1 MRRVTAWTLGALLVL
16 VIFGA
21 LGAAAEALRA
31 NPNHRHRQHRQPRQ
45 PNEEKRKSN
54 SNSNS
59 NSNPNPKFIM
69 EGMTGGLNVTSDDL
83 VGYAESNAY
92 SDSGDAKMYG
102 DISWKIKKCSTITQ
116 ADLNRAVNDAV
127 TKAKSNCRRGY
138 YE

>member
-21 LGAAAEALRA
+21 LGAAVEAIRSM
-31 NPNHRHRQHRQPRQ
+31 PPT
-45 PNEEKRKSN
+45 
-54 SNSNS
+54 
-59 NSNPNPKFIM
+59 
-69 EGMTGGLNVTSDDL
+69 EGMMGGLNVTSDDL

-92 SDSGDAKMYG
+92 GDSSDAKMYG
-102 DISWKIKKCSTITQ
+102 DISWKIKTCSTITQ